1 MKKIPVG
8 ISSCLLGEL
17 VRFDHN
23 VISTLRSYH
32 MTLNIKKANVS
43 PDTAVPIEAMCQPDR
58 EARIAELAYLKA
70 ESRGFE
76 AGQELEDWLEAEANM
91 GGWRVSSDTS
101 SS

>member
-1 MKKIPVG
+1 MSLIVKKTKI
-8 ISSCLLGEL
+8 
-17 VRFDHN
+17 
-23 VISTLRSYH
+23 
-32 MTLNIKKANVS
+32 S
-43 PDTAVPIEAMCQPDR
+43 PDTAVPIEAVCQPDR

-76 AGQELEDWLEAEANM
+76 PGQELEDWLEAEANM

>member
-1 MKKIPVG
+1 MKK
-8 ISSCLLGEL
+8 L
-17 VRFDHN
+17 VAKQLSFFALKDHN
-23 VISTLRSYH
+23 VIFTLRSYR

-58 EARIAELAYLKA
+58 QARIAELAYLKA

-91 GGWRVSSDTS
+91 GGWRVSSDTLNA
-101 SS
+101 

>member
-1 MKKIPVG
+1 
-8 ISSCLLGEL
+8 
-17 VRFDHN
+17 
-23 VISTLRSYH
+23 

-76 AGQELEDWLEAEANM
+76 PGQELEDWLEAEANM

>member
-1 MKKIPVG
+1 
-8 ISSCLLGEL
+8 
-17 VRFDHN
+17 
-23 VISTLRSYH
+23 

>member
-1 MKKIPVG
+1 
-8 ISSCLLGEL
+8 
-17 VRFDHN
+17 
-23 VISTLRSYH
+23 

-91 GGWRVSSDTS
+91 GGWRVSSDTLNA
-101 SS
+101 